1 MRRIAVGLL
10 MAFALVSTLMADAA
24 KDLTALAPLYLADLA
39 KLKALKVE
47 RSAPAAVGVFAD
59 YGVWSG
65 SARALVEAV
74 SAAGTPVCV
83 LDRTDFNATGLSG
96 VKLLFLPG
104 GLAPLQWQAV
114 GPLGM
119 GALEKWVRG
128 GGRLV
133 GLCAGA
139 YLVSREVRYDG
150 VTYPYPLALFDG
162 VAEGPVAGLAPY
174 PKVGRVKLSATPQG
188 SGRGLAPVAAA
199 TLAYGGG
206 PRFVGGSN
214 VTVLA
219 RYPDGTAAMVARRHG
234 AGEVVLTGAH
244 VELSPGQD
252 PWSVTTH
259 PQAAALV
266 RALAGPFP
274 R

>member
-1 MRRIAVGLL
+1 MRRIALGLL
-10 MAFALVSTLMADAA
+10 FVFSMAGLLMADAA
-24 KDLTALAPLYLADLA
+24 KDLSALAPLYLADVA
-39 KLKALKVE
+39 KLQALKVE

-74 SAAGTPVCV
+74 RGTGAPVRV
-83 LDRTDFNATGLSG
+83 LDRTDLNATGLSG

-104 GLAPLQWQAV
+104 GLAPLQWQAA

-174 PKVGRVKLSATPQG
+174 PKVGPVKLTVTPQG
-188 SGRGLAPVAAA
+188 SGRGLAPIAAA

-219 RYPDGTAAMVARRHG
+219 RYPDGSAALVARRHG

-252 PWSVTTH
+252 PWSATPH